1 MMAGLREW
9 MNYGDILALVGR
21 SSEFANVKVRQ
32 EEMGEMDT
40 LPVQPR
46 PLPFA
51 ARPVRRA
58 RS

>member
-40 LPVQPR
+40 LPVQPPTPAFR
-46 PLPFA
+46 GSACA
-51 ARPVRRA
+51 ARTL
-58 RS
+58 